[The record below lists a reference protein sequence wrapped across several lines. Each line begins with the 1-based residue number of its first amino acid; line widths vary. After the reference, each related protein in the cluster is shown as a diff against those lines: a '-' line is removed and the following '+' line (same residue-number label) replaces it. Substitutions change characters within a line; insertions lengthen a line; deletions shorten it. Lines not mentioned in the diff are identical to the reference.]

1 MKQSKSVSTPSI
13 FGLREQFRSS
23 RLLIYYKY
31 NNHIGDKKLV
41 LGERK
46 SRYDGNPI
54 NG

>member
-1 MKQSKSVSTPSI
+1 MKQSESVSIPSI

-23 RLLIYYKY
+23 RLLIYFNYR
-31 NNHIGDKKLV
+31 NHIRDKKLV

>member
-1 MKQSKSVSTPSI
+1 MKQSESISIPSI

-23 RLLIYYKY
+23 SLLIYFKY
-31 NNHIGDKKLV
+31 NNHIRDKKLV

-46 SRYDGNPI
+46 SRHDGNPV